1 MEAIIKERLTDTIL
15 SGTVYV
21 TNIVGF
27 GKGDP
32 GSQTSFSAFEDWTKS
47 LDDGF
52 GLHIMFLDYRKA
64 FDSVPHE
71 RLVSKLKTFGISVKL
86 QNWIRNFLTTRT
98 MQVNVRGTPSI
109 ESF

>member
-1 MEAIIKERLTDTIL
+1 M
-15 SGTVYV
+15 
-21 TNIVGF
+21 
-27 GKGDP
+27 
-32 GSQTSFSAFEDWTKS
+32 
-47 LDDGF
+47 DDGYD
-52 GLHIMFLDYRKA
+52 LDIIFLDYRKA

-71 RLVSKLKTFGISVKL
+71 RLLSKLKTFGISVEL